1 MKYAHICTHTE
12 PESDDTLDL
21 ISSLQEIRGQ
31 RRILHNSMEIKL
43 AKSRQWKTMQDKK
56 PGRFSKYIG
65 KSQEKREEAV
75 YYKT

>member
-1 MKYAHICTHTE
+1 MHTHTHTHME
-12 PESDDTLDL
+12 PESDDTPDL

-56 PGRFSKYIG
+56 PGRFSK
-65 KSQEKREEAV
+65 
-75 YYKT
+75 

>member
-1 MKYAHICTHTE
+1 
-12 PESDDTLDL
+12 
-21 ISSLQEIRGQ
+21 
-31 RRILHNSMEIKL
+31 MEIKL

-65 KSQEKREEAV
+65 KSQEKREGAV